1 MTFYEQPLSFCC
13 HDCWLYGILSTPV
26 QPSSRGVL
34 IVVGGPQYRVGSHRQ
49 FTLLARSLADNDIP
63 TLRFDYRGMGDSD
76 GAIRTFET
84 IEDDLK
90 SAIDQFFINVPS
102 LKEVLIWGLC
112 DAASAAL
119 FYAHKDHRIAGLIL
133 VNPWVR
139 TELGTAKVYL
149 KHYYFSRLLQLDFW
163 KKIVTGQFKFSNS
176 FNFIAELIRKLI
188 TKEPRATSTKEF
200 LATDLTT
207 QSLQQGCELA
217 SLPDRMLDGLRQ
229 FTGKIFVITSGNDLT
244 AKEFLD
250 LINGM
255 PDWKQTL
262 KSKQVTFAHLKTR
275 IILSLLES
283 GVIKLLLGQLSG
295 LNHGKACV
303 NDCIPFSTFARE

>member
-1 MTFYEQPLSFCC
+1 M
-13 HDCWLYGILSTPV
+13 
-26 QPSSRGVL
+26 

-262 KSKQVTFAHLKTR
+262 KSKQVTFAHLKNA
-275 IILSLLES
+275 
-283 GVIKLLLGQLSG
+283 
-295 LNHGKACV
+295 NHT
-303 NDCIPFSTFARE
+303 FSTREWRDQVAAWTAEWSKSW